1 MDSICS
7 IHSYYDN
14 EDLTKIDFCNFS
26 PQKKYIYQANGY
38 IKTIEHEQYV
48 ITCNH
53 IIKKYSTK
61 NIGYCY
67 YKKQLVELILEEK
80 RRIPEIDI
88 IIMKIIE
95 VNVKSKDIPVSDEL
109 TKSVELSDL
118 SDLDISTDL
127 SSVIQYRYTD
137 NAILSRQLEHPFLS
151 TLTNIKDDMT
161 FIFDTLKYK
170 IVRDIPL
177 LCIDNNSN
185 KDFFSGNI
193 IQSDGKNIGIVSM
206 NKENKIIIIPFFL
219 IDILINN
226 IFMGIQLDTIPCDIS
241 HLEKDMFAHI
251 VDINSCPYPNGK
263 KTFIFHK
270 DDVIMK
276 VDDKQF
282 NKDKMIFCE
291 LMNMFIPLNTYM
303 MIQSILKKTIAV
315 SVYRNDKIKT
325 YNLSGIDYND
335 MYPVKL
341 YSNIVFVKK
350 NFYTEMNEDILIYH
364 FKNGNIVKIN
374 VCEKYITMGERIIVS
389 LNKYSFK
396 IIKKVKNIQE
406 LLS

>member
-1 MDSICS
+1 
-7 IHSYYDN
+7 
-14 EDLTKIDFCNFS
+14 
-26 PQKKYIYQANGY
+26 
-38 IKTIEHEQYV
+38 
-48 ITCNH
+48 
-53 IIKKYSTK
+53 
-61 NIGYCY
+61 
-67 YKKQLVELILEEK
+67 
-80 RRIPEIDI
+80 
-88 IIMKIIE
+88 
-95 VNVKSKDIPVSDEL
+95 
-109 TKSVELSDL
+109 
-118 SDLDISTDL
+118 
-127 SSVIQYRYTD
+127 
-137 NAILSRQLEHPFLS
+137 
-151 TLTNIKDDMT
+151 
-161 FIFDTLKYK
+161 
-170 IVRDIPL
+170 
-177 LCIDNNSN
+177 
-185 KDFFSGNI
+185 
-193 IQSDGKNIGIVSM
+193 
-206 NKENKIIIIPFFL
+206 
-219 IDILINN
+219 
-226 IFMGIQLDTIPCDIS
+226 MGIQLDTIPCDIS